1 MQKQSLKAFW
11 WVHPFPAGETT
22 VGRFFLSVGFHHFAT
37 SLQVEITEKRNTA
50 AHWAALPHPLY
61 FNLPLP
67 QHTHVQIPP
76 RPTHTTHT
84 LFPFMFYDLTNTMC
98 IFIGFYW
105 IRMSCFWPSGFAFL
119 SAGIIRLDNPL
130 ICLKWVSLISIF
142 FSFLLPFAASYPP
155 LIHLVDHNG
164 AAAPWEDSE
173 LLGKNCFTLKHLNNR
188 GDGGS
193 QECQTRTF
201 CSCTG

>member
-1 MQKQSLKAFW
+1 MKPQW
-11 WVHPFPAGETT
+11 GD
-22 VGRFFLSVGFHHFAT
+22 FFYLSVF
-37 SLQVEITEKRNTA
+37 II
-50 AHWAALPHPLY
+50 
-61 FNLPLP
+61 LP
-67 QHTHVQIPP
+67 QVCRWKLQRRETQLPIELLYHILYILIYLFHNTHTCKYP
-76 RPTHTTHT
+76 PTHTTHT

-164 AAAPWEDSE
+164 AAAPWEDGE
-173 LLGKNCFTLKHLNNR
+173 LLGKNCFTLKYLNNQ

-201 CSCTG
+201 CSCNG